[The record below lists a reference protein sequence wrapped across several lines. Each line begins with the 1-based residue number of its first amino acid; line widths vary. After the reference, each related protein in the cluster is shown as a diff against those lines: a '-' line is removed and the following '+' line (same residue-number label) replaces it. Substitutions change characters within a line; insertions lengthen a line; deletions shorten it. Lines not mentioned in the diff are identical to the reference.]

1 MADVG
6 GECKRVGRCH
16 CRGCCRKRTFPTRE
30 VSRANITSTLT
41 WTDDRLEVLIIL
53 VEAYEQDHHPIGLPD
68 PIEAIKARMED
79 LGLQRDDLCIL
90 LGVDRGLAKDTGWP

>member
-1 MADVG
+1 MLG
-6 GECKRVGRCH
+6 GNASGLGVVTVVDAAGNGH
-16 CRGCCRKRTFPTRE
+16 
-30 VSRANITSTLT
+30 SRRARSAGQISPPPLT